1 MFNVTLIGTFHSE
14 SGICNSDELYKI
26 LENIKPEVIFH
37 ELPTHLSEF
46 CYSEKFDIV
55 YNNKHTQKQVIAL
68 MPLEMKCIKRYKQNY
83 DIIIAPIDI
92 DTILKNEEINYMLEA
107 FSNDENYIN
116 IENEQKALIEQ
127 EGFHFLNSNKYLE
140 LEKKKELIE
149 KDILESD
156 KHKDSLQIIYKR
168 FQTEQ
173 HDKRENAMIQNIY
186 NYSRGNPY
194 KQAVFL
200 VGVGHL
206 KTIMTKIDEYQ
217 TSSKIQLNWTMYN
230 NE

>member
-1 MFNVTLIGTFHSE
+1 MSNVTLIGTFHSE
-14 SGICNSDELYKI
+14 YGLCNSDELYKI

-46 CYSEKFDIV
+46 CYSEKFDILF
-55 YNNKHTQKQVIAL
+55 TQKQLIAL
-68 MPLEMKCIKRYKQNY
+68 MTLEMKCIKRYKQNY
-83 DIIIAPIDI
+83 DITIAPIDI
-92 DTILKNEEINYMLEA
+92 DTIQKDEEINYMLKA
-107 FSNDENYIN
+107 FSKDENYIN
-116 IENEQKALIEQ
+116 IENEQKALTKQ
-127 EGFHFLNSNKYLE
+127 EGFYFLNSNKYLE
-140 LEKKKELIE
+140 LEKKKELLE

-156 KHKDSLQIIYKR
+156 NHKNNLQKIYKR

-186 NYSRGNPY
+186 NYSRENPY

-200 VGVGHL
+200 IGAGHL
-206 KTIMTKIDEYQ
+206 KTIMIKIDEHR

>member
-14 SGICNSDELYKI
+14 YGLCNSDELYKI

-46 CYSEKFDIV
+46 CYSEKFDILF
-55 YNNKHTQKQVIAL
+55 TQKQLIAL
-68 MPLEMKCIKRYKQNY
+68 MTLEMKCIKRYKQNY
-83 DIIIAPIDI
+83 DITIAPIDI
-92 DTILKNEEINYMLEA
+92 DTIQKDEEINYMLKA
-107 FSNDENYIN
+107 FSKDENYIN
-116 IENEQKALIEQ
+116 IENEQKALTKQ
-127 EGFHFLNSNKYLE
+127 EGFYFLNSNKYLE
-140 LEKKKELIE
+140 LEKKKELLE

-156 KHKDSLQIIYKR
+156 NHKNNLQKIYKR

-186 NYSRGNPY
+186 NYSRENPY

-200 VGVGHL
+200 IGAGHL
-206 KTIMTKIDEYQ
+206 KTIMIKIDEHR